1 MKKFKPISLNREFYT
16 LASSDG
22 ISAELTLYGDIVEER
37 PIDWWT
43 GEPIEGNF
51 IVQSEFL
58 SDLDAVKNCKSL
70 TIRINSAGG
79 DAAVSVLIH
88 NRLRELAMN
97 GMKLSCVVD
106 GVAMSGGSLIMC
118 ACEDVQVYPSSIIMI
133 HKCWAFL
140 FGGYNADELREA
152 AVRQDAIDKAQVGI
166 YARKTGMSE
175 TQLLH
180 MMGNTTYMTGR
191 DAVDKGFADGLLDG
205 DVAIAA
211 SADGRSLFVHGREMH
226 LKNGLFAPDFVRT
239 AEEGEPASEGENGI
253 TGEDP
258 EDIEHQAGG
267 LEIGRRPTPEVRA
280 MRETSAD
287 EPESDPAVSPGNPG
301 SEGGED
307 MTLEEF
313 REQNPEEARR
323 IDEAQA
329 AAVAAAENNA
339 RAAER
344 ERLRGID
351 AIAASVGDPA
361 MVEEARFGETAC
373 DARELAFRAMQKS
386 AAQGANAF
394 RAMQNDV
401 KASGAAAVNTVPPV
415 EDKPVIP
422 KTAEEQMVAARA
434 EVKSLLHPEQ

>member
-1 MKKFKPISLNREFYT
+1 MKKIKPISLSRDFYT

-58 SDLDAVKNCKSL
+58 SDLDTVKNCQSL

-88 NRLRELAMN
+88 NRLREMAMK

-140 FGGYNADELREA
+140 YGGYNADELREA

-258 EDIEHQAGG
+258 EDIEHQVGEPA
-267 LEIGRRPTPEVRA
+267 
-280 MRETSAD
+280 
-287 EPESDPAVSPGNPG
+287 EPETDPAVSPGNPG

-329 AAVAAAENNA
+329 AAVRDAENRA

-351 AIAASVGDPA
+351 GIAATVGDPA
-361 MVEEARFGETAC
+361 MVEEARYGETAC
-373 DARELAFRAMQKS
+373 DARELAFRAMQRS
-386 AAQGANAF
+386 AAQGASAF
-394 RAMQNDV
+394 QAMRNDAQ
-401 KASGAAAVNTVPPV
+401 ASGAAAVNPVPPV
-415 EDKPVIP
+415 EDKPIIP
-422 KTAEEQMVAARA
+422 KTAEEQMNAARA

>member
-258 EDIEHQAGG
+258 EDIEHQVGEPA
-267 LEIGRRPTPEVRA
+267 
-280 MRETSAD
+280 
-287 EPESDPAVSPGNPG
+287 EPETDPAVSPGNPG

-401 KASGAAAVNTVPPV
+401 KASGAAAVNPVPPV

-422 KTAEEQMVAARA
+422 KTAEEQMNAARA

>member
-258 EDIEHQAGG
+258 EDIEHQVGEPA
-267 LEIGRRPTPEVRA
+267 
-280 MRETSAD
+280 
-287 EPESDPAVSPGNPG
+287 EPETDPAVSPGNPG

-351 AIAASVGDPA
+351 QIAASVGDPA

-401 KASGAAAVNTVPPV
+401 KASGAAAVNPVPPV

-422 KTAEEQMVAARA
+422 KTADEQMNAARA
-434 EVKSLLHPEQ
+434 EVKSLLHPEHQASAFGGAVNTASGGLQ

>member
-1 MKKFKPISLNREFYT
+1 MKKIKPISLSRDFYT

-58 SDLDAVKNCKSL
+58 SDLDTVKNCQSL

-88 NRLRELAMN
+88 NRLREMAMK

-140 FGGYNADELREA
+140 YGGYNADELREA

-258 EDIEHQAGG
+258 EDIEHQAG
-267 LEIGRRPTPEVRA
+267 EPA
-280 MRETSAD
+280 
-287 EPESDPAVSPGNPG
+287 EPENDPAEIPGNPG

-329 AAVAAAENNA
+329 AAVHDAENRA

-351 AIAASVGDPA
+351 GIAATVGDPA
-361 MVEEARFGETAC
+361 MVEEARYGETAC
-373 DARELAFRAMQKS
+373 DARELAFRAMQRS
-386 AAQGANAF
+386 VAQGASAF
-394 RAMQNDV
+394 QAMRNDAQ
-401 KASGAAAVNTVPPV
+401 ASGAVAVNPVPPV
-415 EDKPVIP
+415 EDKPIIP
-422 KTAEEQMVAARA
+422 KTAEEQMNAARA

>member
-1 MKKFKPISLNREFYT
+1 MKKFKPFSFERACYT
-16 LASSDG
+16 LASQNGVD
-22 ISAELTLYGDIVEER
+22 AELTLYGEIMETQ
-37 PIDWWT
+37 PTDWW
-43 GEPIEGNF
+43 GDPIEGNF
-51 IVQSEFL
+51 ILQDEFL
-58 SDLDAVKNCKSL
+58 RDLEAVKNCSSL
-70 TIRINSAGG
+70 HIRINSAGG

-97 GMKLSCVVD
+97 GMKLSCTVD

-118 ACEDVQVYPSSIIMI
+118 ACENVKVYPSSIIMI
-133 HKCWAFL
+133 HKCWSLL

-152 AVRQDAIDKAQVGI
+152 ATRQDAIDRAQVGI
-166 YARKTGMSE
+166 YAQKTGLSE

-180 MMGNTTYMTGR
+180 MMGDTTYMTGR
-191 DAVDKGFADGLLDG
+191 DAIAKGFADELVEG
-205 DVAIAA
+205 DVEIAA
-211 SADGRSLFVHGREMH
+211 SADGRRLFVGGREMH
-226 LKNGLFAPDFVRT
+226 LTAGMFAPDFVRT
-239 AEEGEPASEGENGI
+239 SEGEEPHEEEGI
-253 TGEDP
+253 DGEDP
-258 EDIEHQAGG
+258 EDIDHQAG
-267 LEIGRRPTPEVRA
+267 
-280 MRETSAD
+280 
-287 EPESDPAVSPGNPG
+287 EPETDPAEIPGNPG
-301 SEGGED
+301 SERRET

-313 REQNPEEARR
+313 REQFPEEARR

-329 AAVAAAENNA
+329 AAVRDAENNA

-351 AIAASVGDPA
+351 QIAASVGDPA

-401 KASGAAAVNTVPPV
+401 KASGAAAVNPVPPV

-422 KTAEEQMVAARA
+422 KTADEQMNAARA
-434 EVKSLLHPEQ
+434 EVKSLLHPEHQASAFGGAVNTASGGLQ

>member
-180 MMGNTTYMTGR
+180 MMGKTTYMSGR

-401 KASGAAAVNTVPPV
+401 KASGAAAVNPVPPV

-422 KTAEEQMVAARA
+422 KTAEEQMNAARA

>member
-1 MKKFKPISLNREFYT
+1 MKKFKPISLSREFYT

-22 ISAELTLYGDIVEER
+22 ITAELTLYGDIVEER

-58 SDLDAVKNCKSL
+58 SDLDAVKNCQSL

-88 NRLRELAMN
+88 NRLREMAMK

-140 FGGYNADELREA
+140 YGGYNADELREA

-258 EDIEHQAGG
+258 EDIEHQVGEPA
-267 LEIGRRPTPEVRA
+267 
-280 MRETSAD
+280 
-287 EPESDPAVSPGNPG
+287 EPETDPAVSPGNPG

-329 AAVAAAENNA
+329 AAVRDAENRA

-351 AIAASVGDPA
+351 GIAATVGDPA
-361 MVEEARFGETAC
+361 MVEEARYGETAC
-373 DARELAFRAMQKS
+373 DARELAFRAMQRS
-386 AAQGANAF
+386 AAQGASAF
-394 RAMQNDV
+394 QAMRNDAQ
-401 KASGAAAVNTVPPV
+401 ASGAAAVNPVPPV
-415 EDKPVIP
+415 EDKPIIP
-422 KTAEEQMVAARA
+422 KTAEEQMNAARA

>member
-1 MKKFKPISLNREFYT
+1 MKKIKPISLTREFYT

-58 SDLDAVKNCKSL
+58 SDLDAVKNCQSL

-88 NRLRELAMN
+88 NRLREMAMK

-140 FGGYNADELREA
+140 YGGYNADELREA

-258 EDIEHQAGG
+258 EDIEHQAG
-267 LEIGRRPTPEVRA
+267 EPA
-280 MRETSAD
+280 
-287 EPESDPAVSPGNPG
+287 EPETDPAVSPGNPG

-329 AAVAAAENNA
+329 AAVRDAENRA

-351 AIAASVGDPA
+351 GIAATVGDPA
-361 MVEEARFGETAC
+361 MVEEARYGETAC
-373 DARELAFRAMQKS
+373 DARELAFRAMQRS
-386 AAQGANAF
+386 AAQGASAF
-394 RAMQNDV
+394 QAMRNDAQ
-401 KASGAAAVNTVPPV
+401 ASGAAAVNPVPPV
-415 EDKPVIP
+415 EDKPIIP
-422 KTAEEQMVAARA
+422 KTADEQMNAARA

>member
-97 GMKLSCVVD
+97 GMKLSCIVD

-152 AVRQDAIDKAQVGI
+152 ATRQDAIDKAQVGI

-205 DVAIAA
+205 DVVIAA

-258 EDIEHQAGG
+258 EDIEHQVGEPA
-267 LEIGRRPTPEVRA
+267 
-280 MRETSAD
+280 
-287 EPESDPAVSPGNPG
+287 EPETDPAVSPGNPG

-386 AAQGANAF
+386 AAQGANAY

-401 KASGAAAVNTVPPV
+401 KASGAAAVNPVPPV

-422 KTAEEQMVAARA
+422 KTAEEQMNAARA

>member
-140 FGGYNADELREA
+140 YGGYNADELREA
-152 AVRQDAIDKAQVGI
+152 ATRQDAIDKAQVGI

-258 EDIEHQAGG
+258 EDIEHQVGEPA
-267 LEIGRRPTPEVRA
+267 
-280 MRETSAD
+280 
-287 EPESDPAVSPGNPG
+287 EPETDPAVSPGNPG

-401 KASGAAAVNTVPPV
+401 KASGAAAVNPVPPV

-422 KTAEEQMVAARA
+422 KTAEEQMNAARA

>member
-1 MKKFKPISLNREFYT
+1 MKKFKPISLSREFYT

-58 SDLDAVKNCKSL
+58 SDLDAVKNCQSL

-88 NRLRELAMN
+88 NRLREMAMK

-140 FGGYNADELREA
+140 YGGYNADELREA

-258 EDIEHQAGG
+258 EDIEHQVGEPA
-267 LEIGRRPTPEVRA
+267 
-280 MRETSAD
+280 
-287 EPESDPAVSPGNPG
+287 EPETDPAVSPGNPG

-329 AAVAAAENNA
+329 AAVRDAENRA

-351 AIAASVGDPA
+351 GIAATVGDPA
-361 MVEEARFGETAC
+361 MVEEARYGETAC
-373 DARELAFRAMQKS
+373 DARELAFRAMQRS
-386 AAQGANAF
+386 AAQGASAF
-394 RAMQNDV
+394 QAMRNDAQ
-401 KASGAAAVNTVPPV
+401 ASGAAAVNPVPPV
-415 EDKPVIP
+415 EDKPIIP
-422 KTAEEQMVAARA
+422 KTADEQMNAARA

>member
-58 SDLDAVKNCKSL
+58 SDLEAVKNCKSL

-79 DAAVSVLIH
+79 DAAVSVLLH

-97 GMKLSCVVD
+97 GMKLSCIVD

-205 DVAIAA
+205 DVEIGA

-258 EDIEHQAGG
+258 EDIEHQAG
-267 LEIGRRPTPEVRA
+267 EPA
-280 MRETSAD
+280 
-287 EPESDPAVSPGNPG
+287 EPETDPAVSPGNPG

-386 AAQGANAF
+386 AAQGAKTF
-394 RAMQNDV
+394 SAMQNDV
-401 KASGAAAVNTVPPV
+401 KASGAAAVNPVPPV
-415 EDKPVIP
+415 EDKPVVP
-422 KTAEEQMVAARA
+422 KTEEEKREAARA

>member
-140 FGGYNADELREA
+140 YGGYNADELREA

-258 EDIEHQAGG
+258 EDIEHQAG
-267 LEIGRRPTPEVRA
+267 EPA
-280 MRETSAD
+280 
-287 EPESDPAVSPGNPG
+287 EPETDPAEIPGNPG
-301 SEGGED
+301 SERRET

-329 AAVAAAENNA
+329 AAIAAAENNA

-401 KASGAAAVNTVPPV
+401 KASGAAAVNPVPPV

-422 KTAEEQMVAARA
+422 KTAEEQMNAARA

>member
-58 SDLDAVKNCKSL
+58 SDLEAVKNCKSL

-97 GMKLSCVVD
+97 GMKLSCIVD

-140 FGGYNADELREA
+140 YGGYNADELREA

-258 EDIEHQAGG
+258 EDIEHQVGEPA
-267 LEIGRRPTPEVRA
+267 
-280 MRETSAD
+280 
-287 EPESDPAVSPGNPG
+287 EPETDPAVSPGNPG

-401 KASGAAAVNTVPPV
+401 KASGAAAVNPVPPV

-422 KTAEEQMVAARA
+422 KTAEEQMNAARA

>member
-140 FGGYNADELREA
+140 YGGYNADELREA
-152 AVRQDAIDKAQVGI
+152 ATRQDAIDKAQVGI

-258 EDIEHQAGG
+258 EDIEHQVGEPA
-267 LEIGRRPTPEVRA
+267 
-280 MRETSAD
+280 
-287 EPESDPAVSPGNPG
+287 EPETDPAVSPGNPG

-329 AAVAAAENNA
+329 AAVRDAENRA

-351 AIAASVGDPA
+351 GIAATVGDPA
-361 MVEEARFGETAC
+361 MVEEARYGETAC
-373 DARELAFRAMQKS
+373 DARELAFRAMQRS
-386 AAQGANAF
+386 AAQGASAF
-394 RAMQNDV
+394 QAMRNDAQ
-401 KASGAAAVNTVPPV
+401 ASGAAAVNPVPPV
-415 EDKPVIP
+415 EDKPIIP
-422 KTAEEQMVAARA
+422 KTADEQMNAARA

>member
-58 SDLDAVKNCKSL
+58 SDLDAVKNCQSL

-88 NRLRELAMN
+88 NRLREMAMK

-140 FGGYNADELREA
+140 YGGYNADELREA

-239 AEEGEPASEGENGI
+239 AEAPHEEEDGI
-253 TGEDP
+253 GGEDP
-258 EDIEHQAGG
+258 EDIEHQAGD
-267 LEIGRRPTPEVRA
+267 P
-280 MRETSAD
+280 D
-287 EPESDPAVSPGNPG
+287 EPETDPAEIPGNPG
-301 SEGGED
+301 SERRET

-313 REQNPEEARR
+313 REQFPEEAKR

-386 AAQGANAF
+386 AAQGANTF

-401 KASGAAAVNTVPPV
+401 KASGAAAVNPVPPV

-422 KTAEEQMVAARA
+422 KTAEEQMNAARA

>member
-1 MKKFKPISLNREFYT
+1 MKKFKPISLSREFYT

-58 SDLDAVKNCKSL
+58 SDLDAVKNCQSL

-88 NRLRELAMN
+88 NRLREMAMK

-140 FGGYNADELREA
+140 YGGYNADELREA

-239 AEEGEPASEGENGI
+239 AEAPHEEEDGI
-253 TGEDP
+253 GGEDP
-258 EDIEHQAGG
+258 EDIDHQAGG
-267 LEIGRRPTPEVRA
+267 PEIGRRPTPEVRA
-280 MRETSAD
+280 MRETSTA
-287 EPESDPAVSPGNPG
+287 EPETDPAVSPGNPG

-329 AAVAAAENNA
+329 AAVRDAENRA

-351 AIAASVGDPA
+351 GIAATVGDPA
-361 MVEEARFGETAC
+361 MVEEARYGETAC
-373 DARELAFRAMQKS
+373 DARELAFRAMQRS
-386 AAQGANAF
+386 AAQGASALQ
-394 RAMQNDV
+394 AMRNDAQ
-401 KASGAAAVNTVPPV
+401 ASGASAVNPVPPV
-415 EDKPVIP
+415 EDKPVVP
-422 KTAEEQMVAARA
+422 KTADEQLCAARA

>member
-58 SDLDAVKNCKSL
+58 NDLEAVKNCKSL

-97 GMKLSCVVD
+97 GMKLSCIVD

-133 HKCWAFL
+133 HKCWSFL
-140 FGGYNADELREA
+140 YGGYNADELREA

-239 AEEGEPASEGENGI
+239 AEAPHEEENGI
-253 TGEDP
+253 GGEDP
-258 EDIEHQAGG
+258 EDIEHQAGV
-267 LEIGRRPTPEVRA
+267 P
-280 MRETSAD
+280 D
-287 EPESDPAVSPGNPG
+287 EPEADPAEIPGNPG
-301 SEGGED
+301 SERRET

-313 REQNPEEARR
+313 REQFPEEARR

-386 AAQGANAF
+386 AAQGAKTF
-394 RAMQNDV
+394 SAMQNDV
-401 KASGAAAVNTVPPV
+401 KASGAAAVNPVPPV

-422 KTAEEQMVAARA
+422 KTAEEQMNAARA

>member
-58 SDLDAVKNCKSL
+58 SDLEAVKNCKSL

-140 FGGYNADELREA
+140 YGGYNADELREA
-152 AVRQDAIDKAQVGI
+152 ATKQDAIDKAQVGI

-180 MMGNTTYMTGR
+180 MMGNTTYMAGR

-258 EDIEHQAGG
+258 EDIEHQVGEPA
-267 LEIGRRPTPEVRA
+267 
-280 MRETSAD
+280 
-287 EPESDPAVSPGNPG
+287 EPETDPAVSPGNPG

-401 KASGAAAVNTVPPV
+401 KASGAAAVNPVPPV

-422 KTAEEQMVAARA
+422 KTAEEQMNAARA

>member
-1 MKKFKPISLNREFYT
+1 MKKFKPFSLSREFYT

-58 SDLDAVKNCKSL
+58 SDLDAVKNCQSL

-88 NRLRELAMN
+88 NRLREMAMK

-140 FGGYNADELREA
+140 YGGYNADELREA

-239 AEEGEPASEGENGI
+239 AEAPHEEEDGI
-253 TGEDP
+253 DGEDP
-258 EDIEHQAGG
+258 EDIDHQAG
-267 LEIGRRPTPEVRA
+267 EPA
-280 MRETSAD
+280 
-287 EPESDPAVSPGNPG
+287 EPENDPAEIPGNPG
-301 SEGGED
+301 SERRET

-313 REQNPEEARR
+313 REQFPEEARR

-329 AAVAAAENNA
+329 AAVRDAENRA
-339 RAAER
+339 RASER

-351 AIAASVGDPA
+351 GIAATVGDPA
-361 MVEEARFGETAC
+361 MVEEARYGETAC
-373 DARELAFRAMQKS
+373 DARELAFRAMQRS
-386 AAQGANAF
+386 AAQGASAF
-394 RAMQNDV
+394 QAMRNDAQ
-401 KASGAAAVNTVPPV
+401 ASGAAAVNPVPPV

-422 KTAEEQMVAARA
+422 KTEEEKREAARA
-434 EVKSLLHPEQ
+434 EVKSLLHPAQ

>member
-58 SDLDAVKNCKSL
+58 SDLEAVKNCKSL

-140 FGGYNADELREA
+140 YGGYNADELREA

-258 EDIEHQAGG
+258 EDIEHQVGEPA
-267 LEIGRRPTPEVRA
+267 
-280 MRETSAD
+280 
-287 EPESDPAVSPGNPG
+287 EPETDPAVSPGNPG

-401 KASGAAAVNTVPPV
+401 KASGAAAVNPVPPV

-422 KTAEEQMVAARA
+422 KTAEEQMNAARA

>member
-1 MKKFKPISLNREFYT
+1 
-16 LASSDG
+16 
-22 ISAELTLYGDIVEER
+22 
-37 PIDWWT
+37 
-43 GEPIEGNF
+43 
-51 IVQSEFL
+51 
-58 SDLDAVKNCKSL
+58 
-70 TIRINSAGG
+70 
-79 DAAVSVLIH
+79 
-88 NRLRELAMN
+88 
-97 GMKLSCVVD
+97 
-106 GVAMSGGSLIMC
+106 
-118 ACEDVQVYPSSIIMI
+118 
-133 HKCWAFL
+133 
-140 FGGYNADELREA
+140 
-152 AVRQDAIDKAQVGI
+152 
-166 YARKTGMSE
+166 
-175 TQLLH
+175 
-180 MMGNTTYMTGR
+180 
-191 DAVDKGFADGLLDG
+191 
-205 DVAIAA
+205 
-211 SADGRSLFVHGREMH
+211 
-226 LKNGLFAPDFVRT
+226 
-239 AEEGEPASEGENGI
+239 
-253 TGEDP
+253 
-258 EDIEHQAGG
+258 
-267 LEIGRRPTPEVRA
+267 
-280 MRETSAD
+280 
-287 EPESDPAVSPGNPG
+287 
-301 SEGGED
+301 

-401 KASGAAAVNTVPPV
+401 KASGAAAVNPVPPV

>member
-140 FGGYNADELREA
+140 YGGYNADELREA

-211 SADGRSLFVHGREMH
+211 SADGRSLFVHGREIH

-258 EDIEHQAGG
+258 EDIEHQVGEPA
-267 LEIGRRPTPEVRA
+267 
-280 MRETSAD
+280 
-287 EPESDPAVSPGNPG
+287 EPETDPAVSPGNPG

-401 KASGAAAVNTVPPV
+401 KASGAAAVNPVPPV

-422 KTAEEQMVAARA
+422 KTAEEQMNAARA

>member
-97 GMKLSCVVD
+97 GMKLSCIVD

-239 AEEGEPASEGENGI
+239 AEEEPYEEEGI

-258 EDIEHQAGG
+258 EDIEHQVGEPA
-267 LEIGRRPTPEVRA
+267 
-280 MRETSAD
+280 
-287 EPESDPAVSPGNPG
+287 EPETDPAVSPGNPG

-401 KASGAAAVNTVPPV
+401 KASGAAAVNPVPPV

-422 KTAEEQMVAARA
+422 KTAEEQMNAARA

>member
-58 SDLDAVKNCKSL
+58 SDLEAVKNCKSL

-140 FGGYNADELREA
+140 YGGYNADELREA
-152 AVRQDAIDKAQVGI
+152 ATRQDAIDKAQVGI

-191 DAVDKGFADGLLDG
+191 DAVDNGFADGLLDG

-258 EDIEHQAGG
+258 EDIEHQVGD
-267 LEIGRRPTPEVRA
+267 PE
-280 MRETSAD
+280 
-287 EPESDPAVSPGNPG
+287 EPETDPAVSPGNPG

-401 KASGAAAVNTVPPV
+401 KASGAAAVNPVPPV

-422 KTAEEQMVAARA
+422 KTAEEQMNAARA

>member
-1 MKKFKPISLNREFYT
+1 MKKFKPISLSREFYT

-58 SDLDAVKNCKSL
+58 SDLDAVKNCQSL

-88 NRLRELAMN
+88 NRLREMAMK

-140 FGGYNADELREA
+140 YGGYNADELREA

-239 AEEGEPASEGENGI
+239 AEEGEPASESENGI
-253 TGEDP
+253 DGEDP
-258 EDIEHQAGG
+258 EDIDHQAGG
-267 LEIGRRPTPEVRA
+267 PEIGRRPTPEVRA
-280 MRETSAD
+280 MRETSTA
-287 EPESDPAVSPGNPG
+287 EPENDPAEIPGNPG

-329 AAVAAAENNA
+329 AAVRDAENRA

-351 AIAASVGDPA
+351 GIAATVGDPA
-361 MVEEARFGETAC
+361 MVEEARYGETAC
-373 DARELAFRAMQKS
+373 DARELAFRAMQRS
-386 AAQGANAF
+386 AAQGASAF
-394 RAMQNDV
+394 QAMRNDAQ
-401 KASGAAAVNTVPPV
+401 ASGAAAVNPVPPV
-415 EDKPVIP
+415 EDKPIIP
-422 KTAEEQMVAARA
+422 KTADEQMNAARA